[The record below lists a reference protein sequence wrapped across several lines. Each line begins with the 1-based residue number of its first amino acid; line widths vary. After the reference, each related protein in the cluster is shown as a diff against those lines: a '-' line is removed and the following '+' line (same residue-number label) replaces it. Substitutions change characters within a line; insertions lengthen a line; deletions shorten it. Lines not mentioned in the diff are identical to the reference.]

1 MYPLN
6 ILEEELKLKVAQD
19 WFSTYDTTRI
29 HGKIDFAVADKQDF
43 FGEIHSYLWAE
54 AKKGKSNLHHS
65 IVQLLLTIGKAR
77 SFEQLTPPNYLGA
90 FDATQIGF
98 VPYSEVLDIFYMNDF
113 NWNVRPSDHETKEFK
128 LILER
133 VEDILAQN
141 TYIFRWAEDAK
152 ELSRFV
158 KKNFILGNSKT
169 QRVAITKTNFISVYN
184 KWCERVMPT
193 IAINWESAK
202 KHNILRGD
210 FYLAD
215 LLAQDGY
222 TIKEQ
227 LNVILRKQKY
237 EMNKRA
243 NEYGAFSSDT
253 VEFTD
258 GMKAYNE
265 FWLTYERPPR
275 REIWSYFVERRD
287 LLVPQ
292 DVRERKGSYFTP
304 RIWVEKAHEYL
315 ALEFGD
321 DWQDEYYVWDCAA
334 GTGNLLVGLSNKYNI
349 WASTLDLA
357 DVKVM
362 HDRIANGANLVK
374 EHVFQFDFLNDEF
387 DDPKLPKSLKDIIS
401 DPEKR
406 KKLIILI
413 NPPYA
418 EAGNKK
424 QLSGRGKNKE
434 KTATDNRIYYKYRD
448 AIKQAAGE
456 LFALFLIRIYRELS
470 LCKIAEF
477 STLKTLQSPNFQ
489 KFRQEYRAKLGRF
502 FVVPADTFDNVRGQF
517 AIGFKIW
524 HTDQEQLFTEAEGTV
539 INRQGECIMHK
550 GFYAPDKRVL
560 IGQWLAQHRHP
571 VTIHLGM
578 MESGRNDFQHRNL
591 INIQHIVSDSSH
603 ALTLTLTLTNIQIG
617 AIFFAVRWCI
627 EADWLNDKDQFYYPN
642 DGWQRDAEFQSDCL
656 AYTLFH
662 NQNRISS
669 TEGVNHWIPFTE
681 EEVKAPERFES
692 HFMTDFIRGKLKPK
706 KSASHSPEVETQTL
720 DFESGQVSV
729 QTEHYVQSFE
739 PLSFSPEAK
748 AVFDAGR
755 ELWRY
760 YMAQSGANANA
771 SLYDIKA
778 HFQGF
783 SEKNG
788 KRKMN
793 TSSEDEQYQTLISTL
808 RSAVRQLG
816 EKIQPKVYAYGFL
829 R

>member
-1 MYPLN
+1 
-6 ILEEELKLKVAQD
+6 
-19 WFSTYDTTRI
+19 
-29 HGKIDFAVADKQDF
+29 
-43 FGEIHSYLWAE
+43 
-54 AKKGKSNLHHS
+54 
-65 IVQLLLTIGKAR
+65 
-77 SFEQLTPPNYLGA
+77 
-90 FDATQIGF
+90 
-98 VPYSEVLDIFYMNDF
+98 
-113 NWNVRPSDHETKEFK
+113 
-128 LILER
+128 
-133 VEDILAQN
+133 
-141 TYIFRWAEDAK
+141 
-152 ELSRFV
+152 
-158 KKNFILGNSKT
+158 
-169 QRVAITKTNFISVYN
+169 
-184 KWCERVMPT
+184 
-193 IAINWESAK
+193 
-202 KHNILRGD
+202 
-210 FYLAD
+210 
-215 LLAQDGY
+215 
-222 TIKEQ
+222 
-227 LNVILRKQKY
+227 
-237 EMNKRA
+237 
-243 NEYGAFSSDT
+243 
-253 VEFTD
+253 
-258 GMKAYNE
+258 
-265 FWLTYERPPR
+265 
-275 REIWSYFVERRD
+275 
-287 LLVPQ
+287 
-292 DVRERKGSYFTP
+292 
-304 RIWVEKAHEYL
+304 
-315 ALEFGD
+315 
-321 DWQDEYYVWDCAA
+321 
-334 GTGNLLVGLSNKYNI
+334 
-349 WASTLDLA
+349 
-357 DVKVM
+357 
-362 HDRIANGANLVK
+362 
-374 EHVFQFDFLNDEF
+374 
-387 DDPKLPKSLKDIIS
+387 
-401 DPEKR
+401 
-406 KKLIILI
+406 
-413 NPPYA
+413 
-418 EAGNKK
+418 
-424 QLSGRGKNKE
+424 
-434 KTATDNRIYYKYRD
+434 
-448 AIKQAAGE
+448 
-456 LFALFLIRIYRELS
+456 
-470 LCKIAEF
+470 
-477 STLKTLQSPNFQ
+477 
-489 KFRQEYRAKLGRF
+489 
-502 FVVPADTFDNVRGQF
+502 
-517 AIGFKIW
+517 
-524 HTDQEQLFTEAEGTV
+524 
-539 INRQGECIMHK
+539 MHK

-560 IGQWLAQHRHP
+560 IGQWLAQHRLP

-603 ALTLTLTLTNIQIG
+603 ALTLTLTNIQIG

-729 QTEHYVQSFE
+729 QAEHYVQSFE